1 MSLYK
6 LGAATRPPWTV
17 EGPSLAKE
25 NQPTLLTV
33 GNADFGF
40 IEIVRVQTEEDQV
53 AVANAIAALPELLK
67 AAQDVLESLQRRI
80 YQEPCMQALSDAVA
94 KCTGE
99 VEAEEPALGETRQ
112 ARELVSKLWKS

>member
-17 EGPSLAKE
+17 EGPPLAKE
-25 NQPTLLTV
+25 DQQTLLTV

-53 AVANAIAALPELLK
+53 AVANAIAALPELLA
-67 AAQDVLESLQRRI
+67 AAQGVLESLQRRS
-80 YQEPCMQALSDAVA
+80 YQEPCLQALSDAVA
-94 KCTGE
+94 KVLKESRG
-99 VEAEEPALGETRQ
+99 
-112 ARELVSKLWKS
+112 